1 MNKIILSAR
10 DWRIY
15 RALWLLMVMAL
26 VVDLCAVLMESDLL
40 TTTAAT
46 LTAVE
51 TSDWLSFSSEAV
63 CLLSLCGLFWLL
75 RSGRKVPIRWRNGCL
90 AAFVVTLAYAITSK
104 LPTLLFG
111 PLSLDDGHWLVDF
124 FNSCA
129 DILMLLVPVAMIA
142 LFMLGASLCERVGK
156 WSVVAC
162 SAIAINAPLIVTFF
176 FLGIQEDTAPWQEV
190 VVGLLILLLFVT
202 PVVALRA
209 IAGGEETEQEG

>member
-75 RSGRKVPIRWRNGCL
+75 RNGREVPIRWRNGCL

-129 DILMLLVPVAMIA
+129 DILMLLVPVAIIHYSC
-142 LFMLGASLCERVGK
+142 LVLLCAKG
-156 WSVVAC
+156 
-162 SAIAINAPLIVTFF
+162 
-176 FLGIQEDTAPWQEV
+176 
-190 VVGLLILLLFVT
+190 
-202 PVVALRA
+202 
-209 IAGGEETEQEG
+209 

>member
-63 CLLSLCGLFWLL
+63 CFLASSQWSRSAYSLAQWLSGGFRRNPGLCHYFQAPNPSFW
-75 RSGRKVPIRWRNGCL
+75 P
-90 AAFVVTLAYAITSK
+90 FVA
-104 LPTLLFG
+104 
-111 PLSLDDGHWLVDF
+111 
-124 FNSCA
+124 
-129 DILMLLVPVAMIA
+129 
-142 LFMLGASLCERVGK
+142 
-156 WSVVAC
+156 
-162 SAIAINAPLIVTFF
+162 
-176 FLGIQEDTAPWQEV
+176 
-190 VVGLLILLLFVT
+190 
-202 PVVALRA
+202 
-209 IAGGEETEQEG
+209 

>member
-75 RSGRKVPIRWRNGCL
+75 RNGCL

-129 DILMLLVPVAMIA
+129 DILMLLVPVAIIA

-156 WSVVAC
+156 WSIVAC

>member
-75 RSGRKVPIRWRNGCL
+75 RNGREVPIRWRNGCL

-156 WSVVAC
+156 W
-162 SAIAINAPLIVTFF
+162 
-176 FLGIQEDTAPWQEV
+176 
-190 VVGLLILLLFVT
+190 
-202 PVVALRA
+202 
-209 IAGGEETEQEG
+209 

>member
-75 RSGRKVPIRWRNGCL
+75 RNGREVPIRWVRPRRNP
-90 AAFVVTLAYAITSK
+90 ARHTAHPATLRDSRR
-104 LPTLLFG
+104 
-111 PLSLDDGHWLVDF
+111 
-124 FNSCA
+124 CA
-129 DILMLLVPVAMIA
+129 
-142 LFMLGASLCERVGK
+142 
-156 WSVVAC
+156 
-162 SAIAINAPLIVTFF
+162 
-176 FLGIQEDTAPWQEV
+176 
-190 VVGLLILLLFVT
+190 
-202 PVVALRA
+202 
-209 IAGGEETEQEG
+209 

>member
-75 RSGRKVPIRWRNGCL
+75 RNGREVPIRWRNGCL
-90 AAFVVTLAYAITSK
+90 AAFVVTPALCHYFQAPNPSFW
-104 LPTLLFG
+104 PF
-111 PLSLDDGHWLVDF
+111 
-124 FNSCA
+124 
-129 DILMLLVPVAMIA
+129 VA
-142 LFMLGASLCERVGK
+142 
-156 WSVVAC
+156 
-162 SAIAINAPLIVTFF
+162 
-176 FLGIQEDTAPWQEV
+176 
-190 VVGLLILLLFVT
+190 
-202 PVVALRA
+202 
-209 IAGGEETEQEG
+209 

>member
-63 CLLSLCGLFWLL
+63 WQYVCCL
-75 RSGRKVPIRWRNGCL
+75 
-90 AAFVVTLAYAITSK
+90 
-104 LPTLLFG
+104 
-111 PLSLDDGHWLVDF
+111 
-124 FNSCA
+124 
-129 DILMLLVPVAMIA
+129 
-142 LFMLGASLCERVGK
+142 
-156 WSVVAC
+156 SVVC
-162 SAIAINAPLIVTFF
+162 FGFF
-176 FLGIQEDTAPWQEV
+176 AMV
-190 VVGLLILLLFVT
+190 AKCLFVGAM
-202 PVVALRA
+202 VVWRLSS
-209 IAGGEETEQEG
+209 